1 MEYIGFDTDAVYV
14 DMSKV
19 GLSDIFDYYAFS
31 VKDNKNDISR
41 DSILN
46 KNILNDMYGLCNK

>member
-19 GLSDIFDYYAFS
+19 SLSDIFDYYAFS

-46 KNILNDMYGLCNK
+46 KNILNGMYGLCNK

>member
-14 DMSKV
+14 DMSKAS
-19 GLSDIFDYYAFS
+19 LSDIFDYYAFS

>member
-19 GLSDIFDYYAFS
+19 SLSDIFDYYAFS

>member
-19 GLSDIFDYYAFS
+19 SLSDIFDYYAFS

-41 DSILN
+41 DYILN

>member
-14 DMSKV
+14 NMSKV
-19 GLSDIFDYYAFS
+19 SLSDIFDYYAFS